1 MKYSQNKHFFEC
13 FPKRLNAVR
22 CVQAEIPKI
31 ILPVLGQTRSNFLN
45 SRSPSPN
52 WSSVPWGCRSATSPP
67 NCSAWSSPICP
78 GKGIFI
84 NAQQENMN
92 HLKLSVSHIQCQLGC
107 QTPRCLSIATSL
119 LLPMPCL
126 FVAGGSRFRH
136 FHQLPLSRSH
146 FYQLHFNWSHF
157 QQPHFNR
164 SHFHEPHL
172 INRSILSTIF
182 NLIPSPTS

>member
-22 CVQAEIPKI
+22 CVQAEIPKK

-67 NCSAWSSPICP
+67 NCWAWSSPICP

-136 FHQLPLSRSH
+136 FYQLPLNRSQFHQLPLYRSQFH
-146 FYQLHFNWSHF
+146 
-157 QQPHFNR
+157 QPHFNR
-164 SHFHEPHL
+164 SHLHRPH
-172 INRSILSTIF
+172 IDQ
-182 NLIPSPTS
+182 P